1 MRNRPILIFRKHMTR
16 QLQKGENIVLAN
28 LNSTANLNEIV
39 VAMQWFK
46 KVDNQETIEVNTS
59 AFMLNESDK
68 VTMPSDFIFASQPI
82 TTQQAILLKN
92 QIFKVTLDK
101 IPLSITRI
109 PFALSIKQLDRK
121 NSFNS
126 FKIITKVFNL
136 QTKQELASY
145 IIDDATT
152 ETALI
157 TVVLYRHQQQ
167 WKLKAVG
174 QGYASG
180 LETLAKNFGVNY
192 SDDIVEIELAIQSDT
207 PPFPITIQLKNLN
220 EKIIRDFSGETIFE
234 RGKAYYQLNAVR
246 QFNYDDKNHIIDA
259 QVSGNYNNS
268 YRLKIT
274 EKHDSLQI
282 TCNCPY
288 DGYAC
293 KHSVAVLLKY
303 LHIQNL
309 DDSIIEVTGQGQKI
323 SYEAIPSNDKYK
335 VPFWQ
340 HQYIYFYSAI
350 NNASNE
356 QIEFYHYFKIC
367 LLNEDYIDLG
377 DNTNYA
383 FVLMFDFLNEYK
395 DHKNL
400 EKLKKQLDLLG
411 QYYPKT
417 KTYCTKELEKINN
430 KIDFLSN
437 SEELKNIISNYA
449 NDLYY
454 SSSLGYQYKTKLN
467 LTKKEVE
474 LLNKINYY
482 KNNFS
487 SIEYCFVE
495 IINIFLPTIDELKA
509 VYLKEGTTLEQQLAN
524 IADIIARKEYRY
536 RKGSGNYNECIL
548 SMTSALYVIIFK
560 QCENILREHYQHNK
574 KISCG
579 NYRNKAVST
588 ELNDKLLSK
597 LNVIIPTRLATISP
611 PNIETE
617 IQLNEINKYR
627 WKIKFKE
634 LTDNFNIST
643 EWQFVEDIQKLA
655 TLNDNNPSL
664 KTIFFEAFK
673 FIKTTK
679 EPALVLYCYYLYYHY
694 NSSTALHKPL
704 AKSEQKI
711 LFTTTQQQ
719 QDFEK
724 IVSDLMAD
732 KNINQALQCVSQLY
746 TVNRKTIKLDRSA
759 IERVHQQYAN
769 TVNLLNNYL
778 QDDDEEILVI
788 ENTEINI
795 PQDSSENS
803 LGLNENQLYILK
815 IFPAYNYSV
824 AHAEIEKI
832 SKEKGLFKN
841 QLIDSINEACYELL
855 DDILIEQDDDYYL
868 INEHYYQRIFEVC

>member
-1 MRNRPILIFRKHMTR
+1 MTR
-16 QLQKGENIVLAN
+16 QLQKGENIILAN

-92 QIFKVTLDK
+92 QMFKVTLDK
-101 IPLSITRI
+101 IPLAITRI
-109 PFALSIKQLDRK
+109 PFALSIKQAERK

-126 FKIITKVFNL
+126 FKIITKFFNF

-145 IIDDATT
+145 IIDDATI

-157 TVVLYRHQQQ
+157 TVVLYRHQQK

-180 LETLAKNFGVNY
+180 LETLAKNFGVDYLDN
-192 SDDIVEIELAIQSDT
+192 SIELAIQNKT
-207 PPFPITIQLKNLN
+207 PSLPNTLQLTNLT
-220 EKIIRDFSGETIFE
+220 EKIIRDIAGETIFN
-234 RGKAYYQLNAVR
+234 RGKSYYQLNAVH

-268 YRLKIT
+268 YQLKIT
-274 EKHDSLQI
+274 ETHNNIHIS
-282 TCNCPY
+282 CNCPY
-288 DGYAC
+288 DGYPC
-293 KHSVAVLLKY
+293 KHGVAVLLKFLY
-303 LHIQNL
+303 NENI
-309 DDSIIEVTGQGQKI
+309 DESIIEVTGQGQKI
-323 SYEAIPSNDKYK
+323 SYEAIPINDKRK

-340 HQYIYFYSAI
+340 HQYIYSYSEI
-350 NNASNE
+350 NNASAE

-367 LLNEDYIDLG
+367 LLNDDYIDLG

-411 QYYPKT
+411 RYYPKT
-417 KTYCTKELEKINN
+417 KTYCTKELEKVSN
-430 KIDFLSN
+430 KINFISN

-449 NDLYY
+449 NDSYY
-454 SSSLGYQYKTKLN
+454 SSSLGYQYKNKLN

-474 LLNKINYY
+474 ILNKINYY
-482 KNNFS
+482 KNVFS
-487 SIEYCFVE
+487 SIEYCFIE
-495 IINIFLPTIDELKA
+495 IIKIFLPTIDELNA

-524 IADIIARKEYRY
+524 IADVIARKEYRY

-560 QCENILREHYQHNK
+560 QCENILREHYQYNK
-574 KISCG
+574 KISIG
-579 NYRNKAVST
+579 NYRNQAVGI

-597 LNVIIPTRLATISP
+597 LNVIIATKLATINP
-611 PNIETE
+611 PNTETE
-617 IQLNEINKYR
+617 IQLNEINKSR

-634 LTDNFNIST
+634 LTDNFDSST
-643 EWQFVEDIQKLA
+643 EWLFIEDVQKLA
-655 TLNDNNPSL
+655 TLNGNNPSL

-673 FIKTTK
+673 FIKMTK
-679 EPALVLYCYYLYYHY
+679 ESALVLYCYYLYYHY
-694 NSSTALHKPL
+694 NSSTAPHKPL

-724 IVSDLMAD
+724 IVSDLIID
-732 KNINQALQCVSQLY
+732 KNINKALQSVYQLY

-778 QDDDEEILVI
+778 QDDDEESLVI
-788 ENTEINI
+788 ESTNINI
-795 PQDSSENS
+795 PQGNSENS
-803 LGLNENQLYILK
+803 LGLNENQLDILK
-815 IFPAYNYSV
+815 IFPLYNYSIT
-824 AHAEIEKI
+824 HAEIEKI

-841 QLIDSINEACYELL
+841 QLIDSINEACYEIL

>member
-1 MRNRPILIFRKHMTR
+1 MTR
-16 QLQKGENIVLAN
+16 ELQKGENIVLAN
-28 LNSTANLNEIV
+28 LNSIADLNEIV
-39 VAMQWFK
+39 VAIKWIQ
-46 KVDNQETIEVNTS
+46 KVDTQATIEINAS
-59 AFMLNESDK
+59 AFMLNENDK
-68 VTMPSDFIFASQPI
+68 I
-82 TTQQAILLKN
+82 TTQTDFVFENKLISTHHAIVLKN
-92 QIFKVTLDK
+92 QMFKVTLAK

-109 PFALSIKQLDRK
+109 PFALSIKQPDRK

-157 TVVLYRHQQQ
+157 TVVLYRYQQQ

-192 SDDIVEIELAIQSDT
+192 SDDIVEIELAIQSET
-207 PPFPITIQLKNLN
+207 PSFPITIQLNNLN

-234 RGKAYYQLNAVR
+234 RGKSYYQLNAVR

-288 DGYAC
+288 DGYTC

-303 LHIQNL
+303 LHSQNL

-323 SYEAIPSNDKYK
+323 SYEAIPSNDKHK

-340 HQYIYFYSAI
+340 HQYIYFHSAI
-350 NNASNE
+350 NYASYE
-356 QIEFYHYFKIC
+356 QIEFYNYFKIC
-367 LLNEDYIDLG
+367 FLNGKYIDLE

-383 FVLMFDFLNEYK
+383 FVLLFDFLNEYNN
-395 DHKNL
+395 HKNL

-411 QYYPKT
+411 LHCPKT
-417 KTYCTKELEKINN
+417 KIYCTRELEKIND
-430 KIDFLSN
+430 KINFLLN
-437 SEELKNIISNYA
+437 AEELRNIISSYN
-449 NDLYY
+449 NESYY
-454 SSSLGYQYKTKLN
+454 SPRLGDQYGSQLN
-467 LTKKEVE
+467 LTKKEIE
-474 LLNKINYY
+474 ILNKINYY

-487 SIEYCFVE
+487 SIEYCFIE
-495 IINIFLPTIDELKA
+495 IIKIFLPTFDELKTI
-509 VYLKEGTTLEQQLAN
+509 YLKEGTTLEQQLAN

-536 RKGSGNYNECIL
+536 RKGSGNYNECII
-548 SMTSALYVIIFK
+548 SVSSALYVIIFK
-560 QCENILREHYQHNK
+560 QCENTLREHYQYNK
-574 KISCG
+574 KISIG
-579 NYRNKAVST
+579 NYRHQAVGI
-588 ELNDKLLSK
+588 ELNEKLFSK
-597 LNVIIPTRLATISP
+597 LNVIISTKLATINP
-611 PNIETE
+611 PNTETE
-617 IQLNEINKYR
+617 IQLNEMNKSR
-627 WKIKFKE
+627 WKIKFKQ
-634 LTDNFNIST
+634 LTDNFNPST
-643 EWQFVEDIQKLA
+643 EWQFIEDIQKLVS
-655 TLNDNNPSL
+655 LNGNNLSL

-673 FIKTTK
+673 FIKTAK

-694 NSSTALHKPL
+694 NSSSAPHKPL

-724 IVSDLMAD
+724 IVSDLIAD
-732 KNINQALQCVSQLY
+732 KNINKTLQCVSQLY
-746 TVNRKTIKLDRSA
+746 TVNRKKIKLDRST

-778 QDDDEEILVI
+778 QDDDEEILAV
-788 ENTEINI
+788 ENTNSKL
-795 PQDSSENS
+795 PHASSENV
-803 LGLNENQLYILK
+803 LGLNENQLDILK
-815 IFPAYNYSV
+815 IFPLYNYSV
-824 AHAEIEKI
+824 IHAEIEKI

-855 DDILIEQDDDYYL
+855 DDILIEQDDDYYI